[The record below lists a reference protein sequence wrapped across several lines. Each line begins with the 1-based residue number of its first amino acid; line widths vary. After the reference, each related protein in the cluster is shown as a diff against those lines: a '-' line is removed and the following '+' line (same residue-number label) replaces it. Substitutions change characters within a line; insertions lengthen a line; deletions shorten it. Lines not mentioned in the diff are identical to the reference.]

1 MTLISWWLTQGG
13 RHVFST
19 ETIREV
25 HVSADRREPLGSG
38 RTCCVTWS
46 RCRWSIRGSVSG
58 CQARHVARAAKC
70 STRSAL
76 PSPQPWS
83 KSSTKASFATHAHGA
98 NRHPP
103 RRKALRKQY
112 LPIDTVEN
120 EPDTQLEGARIWSY
134 RITLAKCSSSVRGNN
149 RGRDRRCRRPP
160 AQIRT

>member
-1 MTLISWWLTQGG
+1 
-13 RHVFST
+13 
-19 ETIREV
+19 
-25 HVSADRREPLGSG
+25 
-38 RTCCVTWS
+38 
-46 RCRWSIRGSVSG
+46 
-58 CQARHVARAAKC
+58 VARAAKC

-120 EPDTQLEGARIWSY
+120 ESRSPTIGWGWSWSDKASSCWERIS
-134 RITLAKCSSSVRGNN
+134 
-149 RGRDRRCRRPP
+149 
-160 AQIRT
+160 